1 MKFLC
6 NNCKQIIDIHR
17 VKFAYIGHKL
27 VCKEAVCCDEYM
39 KQIITEE
46 YEGVPE
52 IKRNDSAL
60 NNEDNLWNDFKYNNT
75 EK

>member
-6 NNCKQIIDIHR
+6 KKCQNKIDLHK
-17 VKFAYIGHKL
+17 VKLIVKDKNL
-27 VCKEAVCCDEYM
+27 VCKEAICCDDYM
-39 KQIITEE
+39 EQIITGE
-46 YEGVPE
+46 YEGLPE

-60 NNEDNLWNDFKYNNT
+60 NNGDKLWNDFKYNNT

>member
-6 NNCKQIIDIHR
+6 KKCKETKDIYK
-17 VKFAYIGHKL
+17 VKFTAVGSNL

-39 KQIITEE
+39 ESVETKE
-46 YEGVPE
+46 YEGFPD

-60 NNEDNLWNDFKYNNT
+60 NNGDKLWNDFKHDNT